1 MALVTTPKQAEL
13 NAAEAMRSWGYVDA
27 VSPMHGA
34 DGGIDVRSS
43 QALAQ
48 VKFRGSK
55 AGRPEIQNLVGARGS
70 DSSKAL
76 LFFDF
81 KGYSPQAIEYANQM
95 NIGLYTYDHSGK
107 VTPVNDAARQL
118 MAVST
123 SAKMLAL
130 VLSQQFRWIGTVV
143 VGVVLA
149 LVLIG
154 LSLPEI
160 GWNQTR

>member
-1 MALVTTPKQAEL
+1 MLIATPKQAEL
-13 NAAEAMRSWGYVDA
+13 NAAAQMVSWGYVDA
-27 VSPMHGA
+27 ASPMHGA
-34 DGGIDVRSS
+34 DGGIDVRSN

-48 VKFRGSK
+48 VKFRSVK
-55 AGRPEIQNLVGARGS
+55 AGRPEIQNLVGAAAG

-81 KGYSPQAIEYANQM
+81 KGYSPQAIVYANQM
-95 NIGLYTYDHSGK
+95 NVGLYTYDQTGK
-107 VTPVNDAARQL
+107 VTPVNDAARRL
-118 MAVST
+118 MAVSPG
-123 SAKMLAL
+123 ARFMAL

-143 VGVVLA
+143 VGVILG

>member
-1 MALVTTPKQAEL
+1 MLITTPKQAEL
-13 NAAEAMRSWGYVDA
+13 NAAEVLRSWGYIDA
-27 VSPMHGA
+27 VSPLHGA

-48 VKFRGSK
+48 VKFRSVK
-55 AGRPEIQNLVGARGS
+55 AGRPEIQNLWGAAAAEMP
-70 DSSKAL
+70 KAL

-81 KGYSPQAIEYANQM
+81 KGYSPQAVEYANQM
-95 NIGLYTYDHSGK
+95 GIGLYVYDQTGR
-107 VTPVNDAARQL
+107 VTPVNDTARRL

-123 SAKMLAL
+123 SAKIFAL

-143 VGVVLA
+143 IGVVLA

-160 GWNQTR
+160 GWNRTQ

>member
-1 MALVTTPKQAEL
+1 MLITTPKQAEL
-13 NAAEAMRSWGYVDA
+13 NAAEVLRSWGYVDA

-48 VKFRGSK
+48 VKFRSVK
-55 AGRPEIQNLVGARGS
+55 AGRPEIQNLWGAAAGEMP
-70 DSSKAL
+70 KAL

-81 KGYSPQAIEYANQM
+81 KGYSPQAVEYANQM
-95 NIGLYTYDHSGK
+95 GISLYVYDQTGK
-107 VTPVNDAARQL
+107 VTPVNDAARRL
-118 MAVST
+118 MTVST
-123 SAKMLAL
+123 GAKILAL
-130 VLSQQFRWIGTVV
+130 VMSQQFRWIGTVV

-154 LSLPEI
+154 LALPGT
-160 GWNQTR
+160 GWNRMR